1 MFRNHH
7 ATAIGFEKNV
17 NQDSH
22 EIYETSKYLISIV
35 TDGLGSSKYS
45 DRGSFQATKAVR
57 KAITQWRSLNDSNS
71 SVLLQLIH
79 FYWNLF
85 INDLNLEKKDCS
97 TTCLFVYIDKEN
109 SKGLIAQLG
118 DGMIYFKSND
128 YTYITPP
135 SDDFNYTKSLGSS
148 KSVKDWVIN
157 SIKLDKDNFSF
168 FIATDGISDDI
179 VKNKEK
185 EFISYL
191 IDRMNKLE
199 KKSCNNFLRKTLKNW
214 STKFH
219 KDDKTICITWSEK

>member
-1 MFRNHH
+1 MGH
-7 ATAIGFEKNV
+7 ATVIGFEKNV

-45 DRGSFQATKAVR
+45 DIGSFQATKAVR

-109 SKGLIAQLG
+109 SKGLIARLG

-157 SIKLDKDNFSF
+157 SIKLDKDDFSF

-179 VKNKEK
+179 VKNTEK
-185 EFISYL
+185 EFISHL
-191 IDRMNKLE
+191 IDCMNKLE
-199 KKSCNNFLRKTLKNW
+199 KKSCNNFLQKTLKNW
-214 STKFH
+214 PTKFH

>member
-7 ATAIGFEKNV
+7 ATVIGFEKKA

-22 EIYETSKYLISIV
+22 EIYESSKYLISIV
-35 TDGLGSSKYS
+35 ADGLGSSKHS
-45 DRGSFQATKAVR
+45 DIGSFQATKAVR
-57 KAITQWRSLNDSNS
+57 KAITQWRSLKDNNS
-71 SVLLQLIH
+71 SVLLQLLH

-97 TTCLFVYIDKEN
+97 TTCLFIYVDKEN
-109 SKGLIAQLG
+109 SKGLISQLG

-128 YTYITPP
+128 YTYITPS

-148 KSVKDWVIN
+148 KSTKDWIVN
-157 SIKLDKDNFSF
+157 SIKLDKDDLSF

-185 EFISYL
+185 EFINYL
-191 IDRMNKLE
+191 IDSINKLE
-199 KKSCNNFLRKTLKNW
+199 KNNGNNYLRKTLKDW
-214 STKFH
+214 PTKFH
-219 KDDKTICITWSEK
+219 TDDKTICITWSEK

>member
-7 ATAIGFEKNV
+7 ATVIGFEKKT

-22 EIYETSKYLISIV
+22 EIYESPKYLISIV
-35 TDGLGSSKYS
+35 ADGLGSSKHS
-45 DRGSFQATKAVR
+45 DIGSFQATKAVK
-57 KAITQWRSLNDSNS
+57 KAITQWRSLKENNS

-97 TTCLFVYIDKEN
+97 TTCLFIYVDKEN
-109 SKGLIAQLG
+109 NKGIIAQLG

-128 YTYITPP
+128 YTYLTLA

-148 KSVKDWVIN
+148 KSVKDWIIN
-157 SIKLDKDNFSF
+157 TIKLDKDNLRF

-179 VKNKEK
+179 VENKEK
-185 EFISYL
+185 EFIDYL
-191 IDRMNKLE
+191 IISMNKLE
-199 KKSCNNFLRKTLKNW
+199 KNNCNNYLRQTLKDW
-214 STKFH
+214 PTKFH
-219 KDDKTICITWSEK
+219 TDDKTICITWSEK

>member
-7 ATAIGFEKNV
+7 ATVTGFEKNI

-22 EIYETSKYLISIV
+22 EIYESSKYLISIV
-35 TDGLGSSKYS
+35 TDGVGSSKYS
-45 DRGSFQATKAVR
+45 DIGSFQATKAVR
-57 KAITQWRSLNDSNS
+57 KAITQWRSLSENNS

-109 SKGLIAQLG
+109 STGLIAQLG

-128 YTYITPP
+128 YTYLTPA
-135 SDDFNYTKSLGSS
+135 SEDFNYTKSLGSS
-148 KSVKDWVIN
+148 KSVKDWTVN
-157 SIKLDKDNFSF
+157 SVNLAKDDLFF

-179 VKNKEK
+179 IKNKEK
-185 EFISYL
+185 EFITYL
-191 IDRMNKLE
+191 IDSMKKLE
-199 KKSCNNFLRKTLKNW
+199 KNNCNSYLRKTLQDW
-214 STKFH
+214 PTKFH
-219 KDDKTICITWSEK
+219 TDDKTICITWSNK

>member
-7 ATAIGFEKNV
+7 ATVIGFEKNA

-22 EIYETSKYLISIV
+22 EIYETSKYLISIA

-45 DRGSFQATKAVR
+45 DIGSFQAIKAVR

-118 DGMIYFKSND
+118 DGMIYFKSNY

-148 KSVKDWVIN
+148 KSAKDWIIN
-157 SIKLDKDNFSF
+157 SIKLDKDDFSF

-185 EFISYL
+185 EFISHL
-191 IDRMNKLE
+191 IDCMNKLE
-199 KKSCNNFLRKTLKNW
+199 KKSCNNFLQKTLKNW
-214 STKFH
+214 PTKFH

>member
-7 ATAIGFEKNV
+7 ATVIGFEKKA

-22 EIYETSKYLISIV
+22 EIYESSKYLISIV
-35 TDGLGSSKYS
+35 ADGLGSSKHS
-45 DRGSFQATKAVR
+45 DIGSFQATKAVR
-57 KAITQWRSLNDSNS
+57 KAITQWRSLKDNNS
-71 SVLLQLIH
+71 SVLLQLLH

-97 TTCLFVYIDKEN
+97 TTCLFIYVDKEN
-109 SKGLIAQLG
+109 SKGLISQLG

-128 YTYITPP
+128 YTYITPS

-148 KSVKDWVIN
+148 KSTKDWIVN
-157 SIKLDKDNFSF
+157 SIKLDKDDLSF

-185 EFISYL
+185 EFIDYL
-191 IDRMNKLE
+191 IDSMNKLE
-199 KKSCNNFLRKTLKNW
+199 KNNCNNYLRKTLLDW
-214 STKFH
+214 PTKFH
-219 KDDKTICITWSEK
+219 TDDKTICITWSEK